1 MAPHFNMQILRPIKN
16 TDLAALKQ
24 IAIESGHGFT
34 SLPVDDDLLQD
45 KISRSENSFSKHVE
59 TPFDEGYLFVLEDT
73 NTNEIVGTTAI
84 EAAVGTQVPL
94 YHYHLGKTVH
104 HSSTLNVYNTV
115 EILSMCNDY
124 TGCSEIC
131 TLFLREQYRK
141 GLAGR
146 FLSRIRFAFM
156 ADQSSRFSETVIAEM
171 RGVSDAQGHSPFW
184 QWLQEHFFSI
194 EFPQAD
200 HLVGLG
206 DKVFISELMP
216 KYPIYANLLSDEAQ
230 AVIGH
235 VHEKTKPALRLLQKE
250 GFEHRGYVDL
260 FDAGPTIEAKLDNIR
275 TVQESYIV
283 PVNIVDSVN
292 GEQTYAIS
300 NQKLID
306 FRAVFTNNVLLDK
319 QAVSLTIAR
328 EEAEALSLKN
338 GDTVRIFA
346 L

>member
-1 MAPHFNMQILRPIKN
+1 MAPHFIMQILRPIKN
-16 TDLAALKQ
+16 TDFAALKQ

-34 SLPVDDDLLQD
+34 SLPVDDNLLQD

-73 NTNEIVGTTAI
+73 KTKEIVGTTAI

-131 TLFLREQYRK
+131 TLFLREKYRK

-156 ADQSSRFSETVIAEM
+156 ADQSSRFSDTVIAEM
-171 RGVSDAQGHSPFW
+171 RGVSDPQGHSPFW

-292 GEQTYAIS
+292 CEQTYAIS
-300 NQKLID
+300 NQKLAD
-306 FRAVFTNNVLLDK
+306 FKAVFTDNVQLDK
-319 QAVSLTIAR
+319 QTLTLTIAC
-328 EEAEALSLKN
+328 EEAEALGLKN

>member
-1 MAPHFNMQILRPIKN
+1 MQILRPIKN
-16 TDLAALKQ
+16 TDFAALKQ

-34 SLPVDDDLLQD
+34 SLPVDDNLLQD

-73 NTNEIVGTTAI
+73 KTNEIVGTTAI

-171 RGVSDAQGHSPFW
+171 RGVSYAQGHSPFW

-275 TVQESYIV
+275 TVQESYII

-292 GEQTYAIS
+292 GEQTFAIS
-300 NQKLID
+300 NQRLTD
-306 FRAVFTNNVLLDK
+306 FKAVFTDNVRFDK
-319 QAVSLTIAR
+319 QTLSLTIAR

>member
-1 MAPHFNMQILRPIKN
+1 MQILRPIKESDFN
-16 TDLAALKQ
+16 ALKQ
-24 IAIESGHGFT
+24 IAVESGHGFT
-34 SLPVDDDLLQD
+34 SLPVDDQQLKE
-45 KISRSENSFSKHVE
+45 KISRSVESFSKQVSSPH
-59 TPFDEGYLFVLEDT
+59 DEGYLFVLEDQQ
-73 NTNEIVGTTAI
+73 TNEIVGTTAI
-84 EAAVGTQVPL
+84 EAAVGTQIPL

-104 HSSTLNVYNTV
+104 HSSALNVYNTV

-131 TLFLREQYRK
+131 TLFLKESHRK

-156 ADQSSRFSETVIAEM
+156 ADQSNRFSETVIAEM
-171 RGVSDAQGHSPFW
+171 RGVSDESGNSPFW
-184 QWLQEHFFSI
+184 QWLLEHFFSI

-216 KYPIYANLLSDEAQ
+216 KYPIYANLLSEEAQ
-230 AVIGH
+230 SVIGH

-260 FDAGPTIEAKLDNIR
+260 FDAGPTIEARLNNIQ
-275 TVQESYIV
+275 TVQQSHIV
-283 PVNIVDSVN
+283 KISIVDTIVS
-292 GEQTYAIS
+292 QKTYAIS
-300 NQKLID
+300 NQQLCD
-306 FRAVFTNNVLLDK
+306 FKAVFTQNAQLDLPDSTLFITKAYADAINVD
-319 QAVSLTIAR
+319 
-328 EEAEALSLKN
+328 N
-338 GDTVRIFA
+338 GDFVRVFE

>member
-1 MAPHFNMQILRPIKN
+1 MQILRPIRQS
-16 TDLAALKQ
+16 DFDALKL
-24 IAIESGHGFT
+24 IANESGHGFT
-34 SLPVDDDLLQD
+34 SLPVDDNILQE
-45 KISRSENSFSKHVE
+45 KISRSECSFSKHV
-59 TPFDEGYLFVLEDT
+59 TSPFDEGYLFVLEDLESG
-73 NTNEIVGTTAI
+73 EIIGTTAI

-115 EILSMCNDY
+115 DILSMCNDY
-124 TGCSEIC
+124 TGCTEIC
-131 TLFLREQYRK
+131 TLFLRENHRK

-216 KYPIYANLLSDEAQ
+216 KYPIYANLLSKEAQ

-235 VHEKTKPALRLLQKE
+235 VHEKTKPALKLLQKE

-260 FDAGPTIEAKLDNIR
+260 FDAGPTVEAKLGNIR
-275 TVQESYIV
+275 TVQNSHEVKVKIVESV
-283 PVNIVDSVN
+283 HSDK
-292 GEQTYAIS
+292 TYAIS
-300 NQKLID
+300 NQKLEN
-306 FRAVFTNNVLLDK
+306 FKATFTQNALVDIKAAEL
-319 QAVSLTIAR
+319 SLSKK
-328 EEAEALSLKN
+328 EAEALGLENNDS
-338 GDTVRIFA
+338 VRVFK

>member
-1 MAPHFNMQILRPIKN
+1 MQILRPIKN
-16 TDLAALKQ
+16 TDFAALKQ

-34 SLPVDDDLLQD
+34 SLPVDDNLLQD

-73 NTNEIVGTTAI
+73 KTNEIVGTTAI

-156 ADQSSRFSETVIAEM
+156 ADQSSRFSDTVIAEM
-171 RGVSDAQGHSPFW
+171 RGVSDAHGHSPFW

-216 KYPIYANLLSDEAQ
+216 KYPIYTNLLSDEAQ
-230 AVIGH
+230 GVIGH
-235 VHEKTKPALRLLQKE
+235 VHDKTKPALRLLQKE

-260 FDAGPTIEAKLDNIR
+260 FDAGPTIEAKLNNIR

-300 NQKLID
+300 NQKLTN
-306 FRAVFTNNVLLDK
+306 FKAVFTDNVLLDK
-319 QAVSLTIAR
+319 QALSLTIAR